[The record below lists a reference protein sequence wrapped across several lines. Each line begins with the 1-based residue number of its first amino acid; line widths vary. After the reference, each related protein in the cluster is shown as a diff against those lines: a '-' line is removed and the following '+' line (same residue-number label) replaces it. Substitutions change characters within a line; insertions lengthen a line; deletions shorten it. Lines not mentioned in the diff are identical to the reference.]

1 MAFSAL
7 GQRQVTCTAVL
18 RFACFLLILV
28 VPVPSLVAQRAAYT
42 AGWGDAATVGGAGL
56 LALLP
61 AALRLPHGPPP
72 CAPCDPAGLWGIDR
86 WAIHPVDMRA
96 GRASDV
102 LLLSVAGSAGLA
114 SVLGVPADRARG
126 NVAVYLDA
134 ISLTGA
140 TTDWLKV
147 LVHRSR
153 PVLYTANAV
162 AAAGSHE
169 SRVSFPSG
177 HTSFAFAAATSY
189 AVLARRQQL
198 PHATRNS
205 VLLLLGAAGVG
216 ALRVAAHQHF
226 PTDVLA
232 GAALG
237 SGIGWLVA
245 TVHPTTHSPRS
256 SPYSSP
262 PPPP

>member
-1 MAFSAL
+1 MAFSAP
-7 GQRQVTCTAVL
+7 GRTHVTCTLVL
-18 RFACFLLILV
+18 RSACFLLILV
-28 VPVPSLVAQRAAYT
+28 VPAPSLIAQRAAYS
-42 AGWGDAATVGGAGL
+42 AGWGDVATVGGGGL

-61 AALRLPHGPPP
+61 ASLRLPHGPPP

-86 WAIHPVDMRA
+86 WAVHPVDSRA

-102 LLLSVAGSAGLA
+102 LLLGVAGSAGLA

-126 NVAVYLDA
+126 NAAVYLDA
-134 ISLTGA
+134 VSVTGA
-140 TTDWLKV
+140 TTGWLKV

-153 PVLYTANAV
+153 PVLYTADAV

-177 HTSFAFAAATSY
+177 HTSLAFAAATSY

-245 TVHPTTHSPRS
+245 TVHPTTHSLHPA
-256 SPYSSP
+256 PSP
-262 PPPP
+262 P